1 MTISGYTSN
10 ISDSYTSKSK
20 QSLVSSSESN
30 SVTNATDS
38 NYTDSFTISDVAK
51 ALLSNSQSS
60 ATNDEAIQKQL
71 DAIKAKP
78 AVERS
83 DEETEFISKND
94 KRLAEIREKIKNNGF
109 ESLKADD
116 MNYVQKA
123 AGMVNTIAML
133 SPKEKALYDDMVTKG
148 DYEAARGL
156 MLVGMSRIGMEGQQV
171 TLENNLS
178 FNPIDTELT
187 AETIRNLFKQIFV
200 SDNRNTDSAFDALAS
215 YLEQNKIE
223 DSDKG

>member
-20 QSLVSSSESN
+20 QSSVSSSESN

-116 MNYVQKA
+116 MDYVQKA

>member
-116 MNYVQKA
+116 MDYVQKA